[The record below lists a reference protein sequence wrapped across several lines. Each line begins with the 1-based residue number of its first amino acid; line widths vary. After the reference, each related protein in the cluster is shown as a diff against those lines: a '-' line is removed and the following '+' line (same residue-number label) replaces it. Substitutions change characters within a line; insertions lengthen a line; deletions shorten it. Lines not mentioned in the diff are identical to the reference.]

1 MITITVLLLKILKGI
16 DFFHETRVFESMIV
30 VFFQSNFYSEK
41 YTNNIFFYFL
51 KIIFEISTSK

>member
-30 VFFQSNFYSEK
+30 VFFKVIFTQKNIPI
-41 YTNNIFFYFL
+41 IFFLFFKNYF
-51 KIIFEISTSK
+51 

>member
-30 VFFQSNFYSEK
+30 IVFQSVFYSEK
-41 YTNNIFFYFL
+41 YVNNIFF
-51 KIIFEISTSK
+51 IF

>member
-30 VFFQSNFYSEK
+30 IVFQSVFYSEK
-41 YTNNIFFYFL
+41 YVSNIFF
-51 KIIFEISTSK
+51 IF